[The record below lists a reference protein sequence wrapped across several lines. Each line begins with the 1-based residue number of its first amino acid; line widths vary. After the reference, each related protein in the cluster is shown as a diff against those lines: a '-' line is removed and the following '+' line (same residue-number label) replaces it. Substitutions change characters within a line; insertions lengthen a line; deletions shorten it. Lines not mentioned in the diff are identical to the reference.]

1 MKMAAENSPVER
13 LTEPKNAIKTTWPKA
28 LQGSLKIRWR
38 PFNCGS
44 PPIKKVLALNSYS
57 LCPESGTLQ
66 SSLVCC
72 RMLILLPSS
81 LRTSASYPPQHK
93 GHQARVRPALI
104 NVFANHIL
112 MLCSRNPLAAGLPQQ
127 ETRMSFNRR
136 AANLTRGGIKMKSI
150 QTKFIVLIL
159 GCILLSSSV
168 IGGTG
173 VLNAKHAMDE
183 DSVKIMNLMCK
194 EKNQE
199 LNALLS
205 RIQQPVKTLTIC
217 SIEQLESVERL
228 KTR

>member
-1 MKMAAENSPVER
+1 
-13 LTEPKNAIKTTWPKA
+13 
-28 LQGSLKIRWR
+28 
-38 PFNCGS
+38 
-44 PPIKKVLALNSYS
+44 
-57 LCPESGTLQ
+57 
-66 SSLVCC
+66 
-72 RMLILLPSS
+72 
-81 LRTSASYPPQHK
+81 
-93 GHQARVRPALI
+93 
-104 NVFANHIL
+104 
-112 MLCSRNPLAAGLPQQ
+112 
-127 ETRMSFNRR
+127 
-136 AANLTRGGIKMKSI
+136 MKSI

>member
-57 LCPESGTLQ
+57 LCPESCTLQ

-93 GHQARVRPALI
+93 GHQARVRPAPI

-112 MLCSRNPLAAGLPQQ
+112 ML
-127 ETRMSFNRR
+127 
-136 AANLTRGGIKMKSI
+136 
-150 QTKFIVLIL
+150 
-159 GCILLSSSV
+159 
-168 IGGTG
+168 
-173 VLNAKHAMDE
+173 
-183 DSVKIMNLMCK
+183 SVKPTTVFLNHA
-194 EKNQE
+194 QE
-199 LNALLS
+199 IRLRPDCPNRKHGCLL
-205 RIQQPVKTLTIC
+205 TD
-217 SIEQLESVERL
+217 ERQISHGEA
-228 KTR
+228 

>member
-1 MKMAAENSPVER
+1 MSFCCTQPFSLSASFGIGRLLMKMAAENSPVER

-93 GHQARVRPALI
+93 GHQARVRPAPL
-104 NVFANHIL
+104 NVFANPIL
-112 MLCSRNPLAAGLPQQ
+112 MLFVKPTTVFLNHAQEIRLRPDCPNRKHGCPL
-127 ETRMSFNRR
+127 T
-136 AANLTRGGIKMKSI
+136 
-150 QTKFIVLIL
+150 
-159 GCILLSSSV
+159 
-168 IGGTG
+168 
-173 VLNAKHAMDE
+173 DE
-183 DSVKIMNLMCK
+183 RQISHG
-194 EKNQE
+194 E
-199 LNALLS
+199 A
-205 RIQQPVKTLTIC
+205 
-217 SIEQLESVERL
+217 
-228 KTR
+228 